1 VHFLLQNSDLFHA
14 QDYGGALVEALSAF
28 DEEVAAA
35 AAADMGGGGG
45 GSESDRRQERVRRR
59 RAGVS
64 SKLGKIGAIKALL
77 RLYQGSIN

>member
-1 VHFLLQNSDLFHA
+1 VHFLLQSSDLFHA

-45 GSESDRRQERVRRR
+45 SESDRRQERVRRR

-64 SKLGKIGAIKALL
+64 SKLGKIGAIKALF
-77 RLYQGSIN
+77 RLY

>member
-1 VHFLLQNSDLFHA
+1 VHFLLQSSDLFHA

-64 SKLGKIGAIKALL
+64 SKLGKIGAIKALF
-77 RLYQGSIN
+77 RLY